1 MGCWN
6 GIGGKLELQETPR
19 ESMIREIE
27 EETNIKDYVLHFK
40 GIVTWTSDG
49 SNFGGMYTYVAEVS
63 ETFTYPTPI
72 KTSEG
77 ILDWKKIDWIMHS
90 QNVGI
95 ASNLPKSLEIML
107 NDSQCYEHHCVYVQ
121 GKLQEQTTA
130 LIHPDLETN
139 EWLREQYFQKYLSNS
154 YN

>member
-1 MGCWN
+1 
-6 GIGGKLELQETPR
+6 
-19 ESMIREIE
+19 MIREIE